1 MVERPQVAANNVV
14 AERCRNADLKRMTE
28 LYLCTPDIVLRGQ
41 DYKEKHKLDS
51 KQISN
56 SPC

>member
-1 MVERPQVAANNVV
+1 MYIQLPSTLTTTTHLLWLQFQSVPYNTKLDVPYNIMA
-14 AERCRNADLKRMTE
+14 
-28 LYLCTPDIVLRGQ
+28 Q

>member
-1 MVERPQVAANNVV
+1 MEVE
-14 AERCRNADLKRMTE
+14 E
-28 LYLCTPDIVLRGQ
+28 LTPSEIAKVEQQKWLTKGQ

>member
-1 MVERPQVAANNVV
+1 MHTSITKAIKMAGKVL
-14 AERCRNADLKRMTE
+14 DLT
-28 LYLCTPDIVLRGQ
+28 IIGNHQ